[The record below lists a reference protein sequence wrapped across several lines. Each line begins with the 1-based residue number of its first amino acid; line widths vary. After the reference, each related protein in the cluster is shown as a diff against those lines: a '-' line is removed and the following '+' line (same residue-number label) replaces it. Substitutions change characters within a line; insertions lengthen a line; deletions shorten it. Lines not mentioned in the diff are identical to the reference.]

1 MSMSKLRLRFSEVTK
16 GAKAQ
21 LSMRWQLIALFCIVL
36 LGFVARIETIQSPK
50 LDRTLWKEI
59 DYIAISKNYA
69 AHGMHFLQPEIT
81 WPAEEPRITAMEF
94 PAVPYAAATLYKV
107 FGFQVGTARVITLIA
122 FLLMPVYLFF
132 LVRDEMGPVTA
143 LTTALVA
150 ALMPI
155 HHPFGR
161 ILFSEPV
168 SISMS
173 VAALFHFN
181 RWAKLKQF
189 QQAIFAVLTF
199 TLAVAVKFEPLFM
212 LLPLA
217 YLWWH
222 YRGVGKNAVYFVCF
236 VAASLVIPLCWFF
249 YAYHLSQTSIDVF
262 GVVPFIR
269 GHNKLQTFTM
279 IRQIHHFWLALAH
292 RIWTLC
298 WGALGVPFVLVGVL
312 VAWQEKRA
320 RLFLVYSLAIA
331 CYFLLVAEGQID
343 AQYRQLNAVPVLSF
357 FIALGVLS
365 LVSLVLGARTPER
378 RMKPLMAASA
388 VVILIMFLPSF
399 WTILREDPNEPAH
412 PRAWALAQV
421 IRAHSAPGDR
431 IVALGEY
438 TAHVGGNDVS
448 PVLYYYSGRQG
459 WTLNE
464 NQLSEQS
471 INDLISKH
479 ATLLAVDDEFVFETS
494 IANQHTR
501 EFLAGLMKKYP
512 VLYHSGDGLLL
523 QLTPPATYTR
533 TAIK

>member
-1 MSMSKLRLRFSEVTK
+1 MGKLSLRFSEVTE
-16 GAKAQ
+16 GAPAQ
-21 LSMRWQLIALFCIVL
+21 LSKRWQLSAVFCIVL
-36 LGFVARIETIQSPK
+36 FGFIARIATIQSPH

-59 DYIAISKNYA
+59 DYIEISKNYA

-94 PAVPYAAATLYKV
+94 PAVPYAAATLYKI
-107 FGFQVGTARVITLIA
+107 FGFHAGTVRVITLIA

-189 QQAIFAVLTF
+189 RHAMFAVLTF

-212 LLPLA
+212 LLPLT
-217 YLWWH
+217 YVWWR
-222 YRGVGKNAVYFVCF
+222 YRGVGKSLAYFVVF
-236 VAASLVIPLCWFF
+236 VAASLVIPVCWFF

-279 IRQIHHFWLALAH
+279 IRQIHHFWLALGH

-298 WGALGVPFVLVGVL
+298 WGVLGVPFVLAGVL

-331 CYFLLVAEGQID
+331 CYFLIVAEGQID

-357 FIALGVLS
+357 FFAVGVLS
-365 LVSLVLGARTPER
+365 LVSLILGARTPER
-378 RMKPLMAASA
+378 RMKPLMAATA
-388 VVILIMFLPSF
+388 VVILIVFLPSF
-399 WTILREDPNEPAH
+399 WTILREDPKEPAH

-421 IRAHSAPGDR
+421 IRSHSVPGDR

-448 PVLYYYSGRQG
+448 PVLYNYSGRQG

-464 NQLSEQS
+464 DELSERR
-471 INDLISKH
+471 IDDLISKH
-479 ATLLAVDDEFVFETS
+479 ATLLAVDDEFVFEKS
-494 IANQHTR
+494 IDKQHTKAFI
-501 EFLAGLMKKYP
+501 EGLMKKYP

-523 QLTPPATYTR
+523 QLAPAATYTR
-533 TAIK
+533 TASK